1 MGGSVDPGA
10 HRQEACDLMSDED
23 LPPGHPVVLI
33 ADDEPAIRRLYSQV
47 LSTAGF
53 EVVEAV
59 DGEDA
64 LAKLATIGVSLV
76 LLDASMPRL
85 DGLGV
90 IRRLRA
96 DPATAR
102 LPIILVTGSGEEA
115 NRVRDLDLG
124 VGRLPGQTHPDQ

>member
-1 MGGSVDPGA
+1 
-10 HRQEACDLMSDED
+10 MSDED
-23 LPPGHPVVLI
+23 LAPGRPVVLV
-33 ADDEPAIRRLYSQV
+33 ADDEPAIRLLYSRV

-53 EVVEAV
+53 EVIEAV

-64 LAKLATIGVSLV
+64 LARLATIEVSLV

-85 DGLGV
+85 DGLAV

-102 LPIILVTGSGEEA
+102 LPIILVTGSGDEA
-115 NRVRDLDLG
+115 ERVQGLDLG
-124 VGRLPGQTHPDQ
+124 VDACLIKPVPINELAASVRAHARP